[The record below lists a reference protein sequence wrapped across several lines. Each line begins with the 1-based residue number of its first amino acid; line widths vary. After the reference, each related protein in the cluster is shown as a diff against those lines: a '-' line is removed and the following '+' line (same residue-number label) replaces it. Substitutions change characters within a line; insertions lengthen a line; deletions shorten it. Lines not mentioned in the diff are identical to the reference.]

1 MVSIAVSHMGKT
13 EIIFVKAGVV
23 IDSQYYCD
31 KVLGHNLLL
40 SVRARFGRYKWTL
53 QQYGAPSCQT
63 P

>member
-40 SVRARFGRYKWTL
+40 SVRARFGRYK
-53 QQYGAPSCQT
+53 
-63 P
+63 